1 MDAIDFKKI
10 LGERIRTVREAQGL
24 SQDKLSKMIGG
35 TSGGA
40 YISRLES
47 GKVGISVDNLYR
59 IAVALDVE
67 LCDLVDFRKAI
78 SSILRK

>member
-1 MDAIDFKKI
+1 M
-10 LGERIRTVREAQGL
+10 V
-24 SQDKLSKMIGG
+24 GG

-40 YISRLES
+40 YISRIEN
-47 GKVGISVDNLYR
+47 GKVGISVDGLYR

-67 LCDLVDFRKAI
+67 LCDLLDFKKAA